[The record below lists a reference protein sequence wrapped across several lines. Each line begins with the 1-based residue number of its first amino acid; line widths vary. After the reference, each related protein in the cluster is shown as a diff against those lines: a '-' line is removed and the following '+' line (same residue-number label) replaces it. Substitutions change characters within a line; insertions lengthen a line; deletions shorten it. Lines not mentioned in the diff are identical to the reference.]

1 MPVRIEIGRF
11 GFRGAKNIDPSVS
24 DAIVVDCRV
33 LKDPAY
39 RRKGQG
45 PRLSLEQIKT
55 QLLEDQHSKT
65 QELVQAVIDG
75 VLEGKV
81 VCVKCLMGRNR
92 SQAVASIAC
101 EELAKSYPDRVY
113 EGPVYLGGIKKTD

>member
-1 MPVRIEIGRF
+1 
-11 GFRGAKNIDPSVS
+11 
-24 DAIVVDCRV
+24 
-33 LKDPAY
+33 
-39 RRKGQG
+39 
-45 PRLSLEQIKT
+45 LEQIKT

-113 EGPVYLGGIKKTD
+113 EGPVYLGGMTD